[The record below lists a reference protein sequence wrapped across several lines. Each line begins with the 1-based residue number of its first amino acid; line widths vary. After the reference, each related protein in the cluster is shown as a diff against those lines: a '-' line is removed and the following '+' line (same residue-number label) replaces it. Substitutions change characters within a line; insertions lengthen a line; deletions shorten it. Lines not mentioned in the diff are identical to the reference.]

1 MRFSVTTPLRR
12 RSLAG
17 VVSLTL
23 ALVAFSMPAHADY
36 PDRPIRIVVPFAPG
50 GGTDLIA
57 RTMSITMQ
65 QDLGQPVVID
75 NRSGA
80 ATIIGTDYVAKSAPD
95 GYTLVMATVAHAVNP
110 SLQAKLPYD
119 TDKAFAPVMLVGRS
133 PNVLVVRTD
142 SPYKSVA
149 DILAAARKNPGKLS
163 FASQG
168 SGTSA
173 HLAGEL
179 FKSLGKVSMTHIPY
193 RGAGPALTDVMAGQ
207 VDMMFATASA
217 VGSFVEGGKLRALA
231 VTTAERSPSAS
242 LSQVPTVAESG
253 LPGYVADSWYGLF
266 VPAGTPPAVIER
278 LNAAAKK
285 AVSTDAFRK
294 RVESEGLVI
303 SAGSPDDFGKYVR
316 GEELRW
322 QKVIKAAGITA
333 D

>member
-1 MRFSVTTPLRR
+1 MQFSVARHLGRR
-12 RSLAG
+12 GLAG
-17 VVSLTL
+17 VLSLTL
-23 ALVAFSMPAHADY
+23 ALVAFSAPARADF
-36 PDRPIRIVVPFAPG
+36 PDRPIRLVVPFAPG

-57 RTMSITMQ
+57 RIMGISLQ
-65 QDLGQPVVID
+65 KELGQPVLID

-80 ATIIGTDYVAKSAPD
+80 ATIIGTDYVAKSPPD
-95 GYTLVMATVAHAVNP
+95 GYTLVMATVAHSVNP
-110 SLQAKLPYD
+110 SLQSKLPYD

-133 PNVLVVRTD
+133 PNVLVVRAA
-142 SPYKSVA
+142 SPYRSVA
-149 DILAAARKNPGKLS
+149 DILEAARRNPGKLS

-179 FKSLGKVSMTHIPY
+179 FKSLGKVDITHVPY

-217 VGSFVEGGKLRALA
+217 VGSFVEAGKLRALA

-242 LSQVPTVAESG
+242 LSQLPTVAESG

-266 VPAGTPPAVIER
+266 VPAGTPAAVIDR
-278 LNAAAKK
+278 LNAAARK
-285 AVSTDAFRK
+285 AVQTEAFRK
-294 RVESEGLVI
+294 RVESEGLVV
-303 SAGSPDDFGKYVR
+303 SAGSPDDFGRYVR
-316 GEELRW
+316 GEEQRW